1 MKIGIL
7 QTGHTPA
14 DMADIAPDYALLF
27 RAMLGEDSFDYQ
39 TWNVVDGDFPDTID
53 AADGYII
60 TGSRHGAYEDHPW
73 IAPLEDLIRQIYAAK
88 KPMFGACFG
97 HQIIAQALG
106 GKVEKFK
113 DGWSVG
119 LQTYDFGD
127 QTLDLNA
134 WHQDQVVQLPPEA
147 RVVASSPFCKYAALA
162 WGDHVFT
169 TQAHPEFQSDFI
181 QGLIEYRGKGVVP
194 DALLN
199 SATDHL
205 AKRNDNAQIASK
217 VTRLMRGEGIS

>member
-14 DMADIAPDYALLF
+14 EMAEIAPDYALLF
-27 RAMLGEDSFDYQ
+27 RAMLGDGNFEYQ
-39 TWNVVDGDFPDTID
+39 TWNVVDGDFPNSVD

-73 IAPLEDLIRQIYAAK
+73 IPPLEALIREIYASK
-88 KPMFGACFG
+88 KPLFGACFG

-119 LQTYDFGD
+119 LQTYDFGGK
-127 QTLDLNA
+127 TLDLNA
-134 WHQDQVVQLPPEA
+134 WHQDQVVELPPEA

-162 WGDHVFT
+162 WDDHVFT

-181 QGLIEYRGKGVVP
+181 KGLIDYRGKGVVP
-194 DALLN
+194 EGLLQE
-199 SATDHL
+199 AEIHL
-205 AKRNDNAQIASK
+205 PDQNDNVQIAET
-217 VTRLMRGEGIS
+217 VTRLMHGKGIS